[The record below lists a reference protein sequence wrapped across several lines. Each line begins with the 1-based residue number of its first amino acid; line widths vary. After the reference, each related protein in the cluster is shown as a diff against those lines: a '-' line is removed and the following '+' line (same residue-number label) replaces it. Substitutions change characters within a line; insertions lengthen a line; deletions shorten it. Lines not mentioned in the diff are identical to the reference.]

1 MKIDHIYICLLVDI
15 IQKAYYQSHLE
26 HFLDKKKD
34 LLSGP
39 LALCRLMHI
48 SFVGLHND
56 WEEHFNGT
64 VVSGD
69 YLSYQSRPDLFIL
82 VLISNWLC
90 YDRKNL
96 NIQPCAKFLFSIF
109 NIMRLRFFREYK
121 NNVATY
127 FDMSANY
134 DFYTHSLL
142 PSYILRSSL
151 TTFYCTKSSFFIPS
165 FKVLVRFVY
174 FSNFSSYLEI
184 IMDIYSDRI

>member
-48 SFVGLHND
+48 SFVGLHNK
-56 WEEHFNGT
+56 WK
-64 VVSGD
+64 S
-69 YLSYQSRPDLFIL
+69 PDLFIL
-82 VLISNWLC
+82 VLRSNWLC

-134 DFYTHSLL
+134 DFYSHSH
-142 PSYILRSSL
+142 ILRSSL
-151 TTFYCTKSSFFIPS
+151 TTFYCTNSSFFIPS
-165 FKVLVRFVY
+165 FKVKK
-174 FSNFSSYLEI
+174 NTFSS
-184 IMDIYSDRI
+184 